1 MTPEPPWRT
10 FHGSGSEVEIP
21 LLGGD
26 VSVGVVRV
34 GDTVRRPL
42 GPNSA
47 VIHAV
52 LVHLERAGFA
62 GAPRYLGVDERDREV
77 LTFIDGEVAGRPRPS
92 WIGDEDRLRSLA
104 LLLRD
109 YHQAMA
115 RFVMPEGLEPDW
127 GIPDLPGLPD
137 VTPAQPVEVLGHQDI
152 TPENVI
158 FVDGRA
164 RALIDFDLLK
174 PVSRLQDVV
183 NALVW
188 WAPLADPMDRYP
200 EMTDLDAAGRCRV
213 FADAYGLE
221 RGERQDLVEVAISSA
236 ARSWV
241 LMKHRADTIG
251 GGWLRMW
258 DEGVGDTIV
267 RRQLWLEAHG
277 GTLTAAL
284 LVDPPGPHAKRT

>member
-1 MTPEPPWRT
+1 MTREPPWRLYPET
-10 FHGSGSEVEIP
+10 AAAVEVP

-52 LVHLERAGFA
+52 LEHLEHVGFA
-62 GAPRYLGVDERDREV
+62 GAPRYLGVDGQDREV
-77 LTFIDGEVAGRPRPS
+77 LSFVDGEVAGRPRPS
-92 WIGDEDRLRSLA
+92 WIGDEDRLRSVA
-104 LLLRD
+104 VLLRD

-115 RFVMPEGLEPDW
+115 GFVLPEGLVPDW

-137 VTPAQPVEVLGHQDI
+137 VTPARPVEVLGHQDV
-152 TPENVI
+152 TPENVV

-164 RALIDFDLLK
+164 EALIDFDLVK
-174 PVSRLQDVV
+174 PVTRLQDVV

-188 WAPLADPMDRYP
+188 WAPFADPADRYP
-200 EMTDLDAAGRCRV
+200 QMADLDAAHRCRV
-213 FADAYGLE
+213 FADAYGLG
-221 RGERQDLVEVAISSA
+221 RAARHDLVEVATSSSA
-236 ARSWV
+236 RSRV
-241 LMKHRADTIG
+241 LMKHRADTMG

-258 DEGVGDTIV
+258 DEGVGDTIL
-267 RRQLWLEAHG
+267 RRQRWLETQGHVI
-277 GTLTAAL
+277 TAAL
-284 LVDPPGPHAKRT
+284 LAEPTTAA

>member
-1 MTPEPPWRT
+1 MTPEPPWRSYPET
-10 FHGSGSEVEIP
+10 AGSEPEVP

-26 VSVGVVRV
+26 VSVGVVKV
-34 GDTVRRPL
+34 GNTVRRPL

-52 LVHLERAGFA
+52 LEHLERVGFA
-62 GAPRYLGVDERDREV
+62 GAPRYLGVDGQDREV
-77 LTFIDGEVAGRPRPS
+77 LTFLDGEVAGRPRPS
-92 WIGDEDRLRSLA
+92 WIGDEDRLRSVA
-104 LLLRD
+104 VLLRD

-115 RFVMPEGLEPDW
+115 GFVIPKGMEPDW

-137 VTPAQPVEVLGHQDI
+137 VTPARPVEVLGHQDI
-152 TPENVI
+152 TPENVV

-174 PVSRLQDVV
+174 PATRLQDVV

-188 WAPLADPMDRYP
+188 WAPLADPVDRYP
-200 EMTDLDAAGRCRV
+200 EMADLDALRRCRI
-213 FADAYGLE
+213 FADAYGL
-221 RGERQDLVEVAISSA
+221 GPDPRQDLVEVATSTS

-241 LMKHRADTIG
+241 LMKHRAETIG

-258 DEGVGDTIV
+258 DEGVGDTIL
-267 RRQLWLEAHG
+267 RRQAWLQTHG
-277 GTLTAAL
+277 HALTAAL
-284 LVDPPGPHAKRT
+284 LGEPPTTA